1 MQVAFVLG
9 NATSTVKHESL
20 RGQKLLLV
28 QPLGADAAS
37 PDGDPLLVLD
47 TVGAGPGERVM
58 ITSDGKFTREWV
70 KSDKSPARWA
80 IIGIC
85 DERRTGERQTGE
97 RQAGRRGG
105 AS

>member
-1 MQVAFVLG
+1 VGCDVQVAFVLG

-28 QPLGADAAS
+28 QPLAADGYS
-37 PDGDPLLVLD
+37 PDGDPLLVVD
-47 TVGAGPGERVM
+47 TVGAGAGERVM

-80 IIGIC
+80 TIGIC
-85 DERRTGERQTGE
+85 DERP
-97 RQAGRRGG
+97 RR
-105 AS
+105 